1 MTIQLI
7 DTVTPDV
14 GLKTVADKLNANFTN
29 ADHAASKLVG
39 TASGE
44 IPTNAD
50 LPTFGTA
57 ATADTGLATGN
68 VPTADQLSMV
78 GETVNYTGA
87 NYQPEITQGL
97 GVVRIMRNL
106 SGGTVSELGSV
117 AGSSLQFV
125 KWSGA
130 FAVVPTGVVGLG
142 TWKNVSSVGV
152 GSTEYGMFVRIA

>member
-1 MTIQLI
+1 MTKAR
-7 DTVTPDV
+7 DTGEV
-14 GLKTVADKLNANFTN
+14 LNTR
-29 ADHAASKLVG
+29 
-39 TASGE
+39 
-44 IPTNAD
+44 
-50 LPTFGTA
+50 GTA
-57 ATADTGLATGN
+57 ATANIGLATGEI
-68 VPTADQLSMV
+68 PSSDDLSMV

-87 NYQPEITQGL
+87 NYQPETTQGL

-130 FAVVPTGVVGLG
+130 FAAVPTGVTALG

-152 GSTEYGMFVRIA
+152 GSTEYGMFLRIA